1 MIICQDE
8 ANNLPLNGLL
18 LGTTTGIWTTT
29 GTGSFNPNNSDLNAS
44 YIPSND
50 DLNNG
55 EIEIYLMTTN
65 NGSCPGDID
74 TLLVTFTTFDAQI
87 IPDLNHISCFGEN
100 DGNIT
105 LNVNGGCP
113 IDSYQWSN
121 AVNGPINENLEPG
134 VYDVLI
140 TDENNCSETF
150 SYEINEP
157 SPLTLLDTTFSVFPS
172 GHNISCYGANDGLI
186 NLTISGG
193 TPGYNFEWS
202 NGATTQNLSSLTV
215 GNYSVTITDDNGCE
229 MSHTFQL
236 LEPDSLIINTDLFE
250 FSSGHNIS
258 CFEANDGSINAMVAG
273 GSPGY
278 VYNWSGPNGFTSNNQ
293 NLNSL
298 EAGEYNLTA
307 IDNNG
312 CEIETNILIEQP
324 EQLFIESELENVL
337 CFGDENG
344 NIEILITGGSP
355 NYSISWFD
363 ATGNNIGTNNNIQGL
378 GAGAYSVEV
387 TDINNCSISQQIE
400 ITEPTELS
408 VTINILSDY
417 NGYAISCMNTEDGSI
432 TAIPNGGSPPYQFN
446 WNSVIPSHNQQIDD
460 IGVGVY
466 TVTLVD
472 SNNCEAQATVVLNG
486 NPLPEIGY
494 SDYGLYCEGEIAT
507 ISSFVEPNSTCS
519 WEFSTGHIVNQCGD
533 FQIDFNVVG
542 CVDAELSVTN
552 NGCTNTE
559 FIEGFVC
566 FEPIPDASF
575 SQSEYQITTIPSNVQ
590 FWSSTGGGYYYEWD
604 FGDGFGSDEI
614 NPNHYFP
621 DDHAGTYE
629 IQLVVTS
636 MFGCSD
642 TAYSIVEVQEEF
654 IIYVPNTFTPDG
666 NQFNEIFKPVL
677 TSGYDPYNY
686 HLIIF
691 NRWGE
696 VLFESYD
703 AEIGWDGTYGGKI
716 VKDGTYIWKIDVND
730 KANAQKRQ
738 FKGHINVLR

>member
-1 MIICQDE
+1 
-8 ANNLPLNGLL
+8 
-18 LGTTTGIWTTT
+18 
-29 GTGSFNPNNSDLNAS
+29 
-44 YIPSND
+44 
-50 DLNNG
+50 
-55 EIEIYLMTTN
+55 
-65 NGSCPGDID
+65 
-74 TLLVTFTTFDAQI
+74 
-87 IPDLNHISCFGEN
+87 
-100 DGNIT
+100 
-105 LNVNGGCP
+105 
-113 IDSYQWSN
+113 
-121 AVNGPINENLEPG
+121 
-134 VYDVLI
+134 LI
-140 TDENNCSETF
+140 TDENGCSETF

-157 SPLTLLDTTFSVFPS
+157 SPLILLDTTFSVFPS

-229 MSHTFQL
+229 MTHTFQL

-258 CFEANDGSINAMVAG
+258 CFEANDGSI
-273 GSPGY
+273 
-278 VYNWSGPNGFTSNNQ
+278 
-293 NLNSL
+293 
-298 EAGEYNLTA
+298 
-307 IDNNG
+307 
-312 CEIETNILIEQP
+312 
-324 EQLFIESELENVL
+324 
-337 CFGDENG
+337 
-344 NIEILITGGSP
+344 
-355 NYSISWFD
+355 
-363 ATGNNIGTNNNIQGL
+363 
-378 GAGAYSVEV
+378 
-387 TDINNCSISQQIE
+387 
-400 ITEPTELS
+400 
-408 VTINILSDY
+408 
-417 NGYAISCMNTEDGSI
+417 

-446 WNSVIPSHNQQIDD
+446 WNTVIPSQNQQIDD

-507 ISSFVEPNSTCS
+507 ISSFVEPNCSCS

-590 FWSSTGGGYYYEWD
+590 FWNSTGGGYYYEWD

-621 DDHAGTYE
+621 DDQAGTYE

-703 AEIGWDGTYGGKI
+703 AEIGWDGTYGGEI
-716 VKDGTYIWKIDVND
+716 IKDGTYIWKIDVND